1 MNGLQTWATL
11 VVLTFL
17 NVLLGTSGY
26 AGAWVQLLTVL
37 LIWAKGSLIIEFFM
51 HLHEAPRFWQ
61 GVVHGWLVV
70 VCAGIAGVA
79 LW

>member
-1 MNGLQTWATL
+1 MNAGTTWAML

-17 NVLLGTSGY
+17 NVLLGTRGY
-26 AGAWVQLLTVL
+26 AGSWVQLLTVL

-51 HLHEAPRFWQ
+51 HLHTAPAFWR
-61 GVVHGWLVV
+61 GMVHGWLAV

-79 LW
+79 VW